1 MTTSETSSRMLVV
14 FGDPEADAAA
24 ALRDIAGISR
34 VRSTADFHG
43 QAIDM
48 SDAASAQAR
57 VTAVGRPRDTSP
69 AKLGPDRTAAGA
81 PGRVSASTS
90 VISFIVPRST
100 PLEQST
106 TGTPAR

>member
-1 MTTSETSSRMLVV
+1 MTTSETSGRMLVV

-48 SDAASAQAR
+48 SDAASAQATLYAELG
-57 VTAVGRPRDTSP
+57 VVLVDVDDCLLYTSPSPRDS
-69 AKLGPDRTAAGA
+69 
-81 PGRVSASTS
+81 
-90 VISFIVPRST
+90 
-100 PLEQST
+100 
-106 TGTPAR
+106 